1 MWSELEVEWSEM
13 GAEWLGDELS
23 EVWAEWLALWL
34 DYLLAHQHL
43 LQGEE
48 IE

>member
-1 MWSELEVEWSEM
+1 MAKWYEM

-23 EVWAEWLALWL
+23 EVLVEWLALWL
-34 DYLLAHQHL
+34 AYLLAHQHL